1 MTEPA
6 ITPELVAKHNLTPE
20 EYAHAKEILG
30 GREPSY
36 TELGI
41 FSVMWSEH
49 CSYKNTRPLLK
60 TFPTKSPKILVGA
73 GEENAGII
81 DIGDGLAIAFKI
93 ESHNHPSAV
102 EPFQGA
108 ATGVGGIVRDIFT
121 MGARPV
127 CAVNSL
133 RFGPITKEI
142 IPKNGKNKSIESV
155 QITQAGKI
163 HFGVEVIIL
172 SEQQIAADVIA
183 AVPTHIAKK
192 YHVVPVSKKKNSL
205 TIALADPSDF
215 ATIDNLTHL
224 LQSELEIKTSSPEEI
239 EAAIKKYYSG
249 NSETNGVQNQIANN
263 RRLFAEVVSGIAH
276 YGNCF
281 GIPTIAGEVYFDKSY
296 EGNPLVNA
304 FCLGVLRHEQIA
316 RGAAKGIGNPVFY
329 VGPATGRD
337 GLAGAAFAS
346 KDLTEESAEQQRGAV
361 QVGDPFME
369 KLVCEAC
376 LELLATGCVA
386 GIQDMGAAGLTCST
400 CETAARAGTGI
411 EIELDKVPQ
420 RAPNMTSY
428 EIMLSESQ
436 ERMLIIVHKGREAE
450 VKRIFDKWD
459 LPWAEVGFVTDT
471 GRMVVRHGGKIVADI
486 PAKKIADESPVYQ
499 RESSEPEYLKA
510 VRAFRLDGIPD
521 TKTPA
526 DDLKKLLAWPSIA
539 SKNWVYR
546 QYDHQVRDGS
556 VVLPGSDA
564 AVIRIKSDSL
574 PVMGGTGDSPVASGN
589 LPEASGRLVA
599 GQNRPVA
606 CSTQIPEKLIAM
618 TVDCNGVYVYL
629 DPYEGAKAVVTE
641 ACRNL
646 ACSGAVPLGATDNLN
661 MANPH
666 KPELFWQMR
675 ESVRGLAEACKFFN
689 APVTGGNCSLYNQNP
704 SGPIDPTPTVAVVG
718 IVEKLE
724 HVTTQWFKDEGDAI
738 ILLGEI
744 VDANDPILGLG
755 GSAYLQVIHGKKT
768 GSPPRCDLETAK
780 TLHTTLLGLIQSGL
794 VKSAHDCSDGGLA
807 VALAESCIS
816 QLIARETPRLIGA
829 TIDLSK
835 VGQASSLSEK
845 ETHRQDACATMR
857 LDAFL
862 FGETQSRVVISCKP
876 LDTVKVVERAKLMG
890 VPAIQIGKVGGDKL
904 TVKTTSG
911 EFSAPLIEL
920 HDAWWNSIAR
930 AMA

>member
-1 MTEPA
+1 MQEPA
-6 ITPELVAKHNLTPE
+6 ITPELVQKHNLTPE
-20 EYAHAKEILG
+20 EFSKIKELL
-30 GREPSY
+30 GREPNY

-127 CAVNSL
+127 CAINSL
-133 RFGPITKEI
+133 RFGPITEDGS
-142 IPKNGKNKSIESV
+142 NRQDAKSSLP
-155 QITQAGKI
+155 AP
-163 HFGVEVIIL
+163 
-172 SEQQIAADVIA
+172 
-183 AVPTHIAKK
+183 AVPI
-192 YHVVPVSKKKNSL
+192 L
-205 TIALADPSDF
+205 TGSP
-215 ATIDNLTHL
+215 ATDTPGGFRRNGAS
-224 LQSELEIKTSSPEEI
+224 QSVL
-239 EAAIKKYYSG
+239 
-249 NSETNGVQNQIANN
+249 NN
-263 RRLFAEVVSGIAH
+263 RRLFAGVVSGIAH

-281 GIPTIAGEVYFDKSY
+281 GIATVAGEVYFDKTY

-346 KDLTEESAEQQRGAV
+346 QDLTDESAQQQRGAV

-376 LELLATGCVA
+376 LELLATGAVA

-400 CETAARAGTGI
+400 CETAARANTGI

-420 RAPNMTSY
+420 RAPNMSSY

-436 ERMLIIVHKGREAE
+436 ERMLIIVHKGREEE

-459 LPWAEVGFVTDT
+459 LPWSEIGFVTDT
-471 GRMVVRHGGKIVADI
+471 GRMVVRHHNRIVVDL
-486 PAKKIADESPVYQ
+486 PAKKLADEAPIYI
-499 RESSEPEYLKA
+499 REATEPAYLQE
-510 VRAFRLDGIPD
+510 VRAFRLNGLAD
-521 TKTPA
+521 TKDPIA
-526 DDLKKLLAWPSIA
+526 DLKSLLSWPSIA

-546 QYDHQVRDGS
+546 QYDHMVRDGS
-556 VVLPGSDA
+556 LVCPGSDA
-564 AVIRIKSDSL
+564 AVIRIQSDSQ
-574 PVMGGTGDSPVASGN
+574 
-589 LPEASGRLVA
+589 PESSNGKSV
-599 GQNRPVA
+599 PDKYV
-606 CSTQIPEKLIAM
+606 AM

-629 DPYEGAKAVVTE
+629 DPYEGGKAAVTE

-646 ACSGAVPLGATDNLN
+646 ACAGAVPLGATDNLN

-666 KPELFWQMR
+666 KPELFWQMK
-675 ESVRGLAEACKFFN
+675 ESVRGLAEACRAFN
-689 APVTGGNCSLYNQNP
+689 APVTGGNCSLYNQSP
-704 SGPIDPTPTVAVVG
+704 AGPIDPTPTVAVVG
-718 IVEKLE
+718 LIEKPE
-724 HVTTQWFKDEGDAI
+724 HITTQWFKDEGDVI

-744 VDANDPILGLG
+744 VDPNDVLQGLG
-755 GSAYLQVIHGKKT
+755 GSAYLQVLHGRKT
-768 GSPPRCDLETAK
+768 GSPPRCDLDQAK

-794 VKSAHDCSDGGLA
+794 VKSAHDCSEGGLA

-816 QLIARETPRLIGA
+816 QQIARETPRLIGA
-829 TIDLSK
+829 QINFS
-835 VGQASSLSEK
+835 AFK
-845 ETHRQDACATMR
+845 EPR
-857 LDAFL
+857 LDALL
-862 FGETQSRVVISCKP
+862 FGETQSRVVVSCSSI
-876 LDTVKVVERAKLMG
+876 DSVKLIERAKLLG
-890 VPAIQIGKVGGDKL
+890 VSATRIGTVGGNKL
-904 TVKTTSG
+904 SITSPG
-911 EFSAPLIEL
+911 GTFTSLLSEL

>member
-6 ITPELVAKHNLTPE
+6 ITPELVAKHNLTQD
-20 EYAHAKEILG
+20 EYAHAREILG

-108 ATGVGGIVRDIFT
+108 ATGVGGIIRDIFT

-127 CAVNSL
+127 CALNSL
-133 RFGPITKEI
+133 RFGELSNP
-142 IPKNGKNKSIESV
+142 
-155 QITQAGKI
+155 
-163 HFGVEVIIL
+163 EV
-172 SEQQIAADVIA
+172 
-183 AVPTHIAKK
+183 
-192 YHVVPVSKKKNSL
+192 
-205 TIALADPSDF
+205 
-215 ATIDNLTHL
+215 
-224 LQSELEIKTSSPEEI
+224 
-239 EAAIKKYYSG
+239 
-249 NSETNGVQNQIANN
+249 
-263 RRLFAEVVSGIAH
+263 RRLFSGVVSGIAH

-304 FCLGVLRHEQIA
+304 FCLGVLRHDQIA

-346 KDLTEESAEQQRGAV
+346 QDLTDESAQQQRGAV

-376 LELLATGCVA
+376 LELLATGAVA

-420 RAPNMTSY
+420 RGPHMSSY

-436 ERMLIIVHKGREAE
+436 ERMLIIVHKGREEE

-459 LPWAEVGFVTDT
+459 LPWSEVGTVTDT
-471 GRMVVRHGGKIVADI
+471 GRMVVRHGGRVVADI

-499 RESSEPEYLKA
+499 RASQEPEYLQA
-510 VRAFRLDGIPD
+510 VRAFRLDGIAD
-521 TKTPA
+521 TKDPVA
-526 DDLKKLLAWPSIA
+526 VLQQLLSWPSIA

-546 QYDHQVRDGS
+546 QYDHMVRDGS
-556 VVLPGSDA
+556 VVCPGSDA
-564 AVIRIKSDSL
+564 AVIRIKGDSL
-574 PVMGGTGDSPVASGN
+574 PESSNGQPV
-589 LPEASGRLVA
+589 
-599 GQNRPVA
+599 
-606 CSTQIPEKLIAM
+606 PEKLVAL

-629 DPYEGAKAVVTE
+629 DPYEGGKAAVTE

-666 KPELFWQMR
+666 NPELFWQMR
-675 ESVRGLAEACKFFN
+675 ESVRGLADGCRAFD

-704 SGPIDPTPTVAVVG
+704 NGPIDPTPTVAVVG
-718 IVEKLE
+718 LIEKPE
-724 HVTTQWFKDEGDAI
+724 YVTTQWFKDEGDVI
-738 ILLGEI
+738 VLLGD
-744 VDANDPILGLG
+744 VADRQDPLLGLG
-755 GSAYLQVIHGKKT
+755 GSAYLQVVHGQKN
-768 GSPPRCDLETAK
+768 GAPPRCDLETAR

-794 VKSAHDCSDGGLA
+794 IKSAHDCSDGGLA
-807 VALAESCIS
+807 VCLAESCIS

-829 TIDLSK
+829 RVDLSALK
-835 VGQASSLSEK
+835 DL
-845 ETHRQDACATMR
+845 R
-857 LDAFL
+857 LDALL
-862 FGETQSRVVISCKP
+862 FGETQSRVVITCAP
-876 LDTVKVVERAKLMG
+876 RDAYKVVERAKLMG
-890 VPAIQIGKVGGDKL
+890 VPAVQIGVVGGQEL
-904 TVKTTSG
+904 VLKTAAG
-911 EFSAPLIEL
+911 EFSAPLTGL
-920 HDAWWNSIAR
+920 HDGWWNSIAR
-930 AMA
+930 VMA

>member
-1 MTEPA
+1 
-6 ITPELVAKHNLTPE
+6 LTPE

-127 CAVNSL
+127 C
-133 RFGPITKEI
+133 GPITE
-142 IPKNGKNKSIESV
+142 NEMGSARVSRAESV
-155 QITQAGKI
+155 VAPDSSTTQTEKMDEQNFRRDAENGTRDARATQNEISKSQIQ
-163 HFGVEVIIL
+163 
-172 SEQQIAADVIA
+172 
-183 AVPTHIAKK
+183 
-192 YHVVPVSKKKNSL
+192 
-205 TIALADPSDF
+205 
-215 ATIDNLTHL
+215 
-224 LQSELEIKTSSPEEI
+224 
-239 EAAIKKYYSG
+239 
-249 NSETNGVQNQIANN
+249 NN
-263 RRLFAEVVSGIAH
+263 RRLFAGVVSGIAH

-499 RESSEPEYLKA
+499 RESSEPEYLKE
-510 VRAFRLDGIPD
+510 VRAFRLDGIAD
-521 TKTPA
+521 TKNPA

-564 AVIRIKSDSL
+564 AVIRIK
-574 PVMGGTGDSPVASGN
+574 GDS
-589 LPEASGRLVA
+589 
-599 GQNRPVA
+599 
-606 CSTQIPEKLIAM
+606 IPMMTAELKSKIGDAKVSEKLIAM

-724 HVTTQWFKDEGDAI
+724 HVTTQWFKDEGDVI

-744 VDANDPILGLG
+744 IDANDPILGLG

-816 QLIARETPRLIGA
+816 QLVARETPRLIGA
-829 TIDLSK
+829 TIDLSAVK
-835 VGQASSLSEK
+835 
-845 ETHRQDACATMR
+845 DIR
-857 LDAFL
+857 LDALL
-862 FGETQSRVVISCKP
+862 FGETQSRIVISCKP
-876 LDTVKVVERAKLMG
+876 LDAVKVVERAKLMG
-890 VPAIQIGKVGGDKL
+890 VLAVQIGKVGGDKL
-904 TVKTTSG
+904 AVKTASN
-911 EFSAPLIEL
+911 EFSAPLTEL

>member
-1 MTEPA
+1 MIASGADLNSEYFELMQEPA
-6 ITPELVAKHNLTPE
+6 ITPELVQKHNLTPD
-20 EYAHAKEILG
+20 EYAKIKDIL

-60 TFPTKSPKILVGA
+60 TFPTKSPRILVGA

-133 RFGPITKEI
+133 RFGPIVE
-142 IPKNGKNKSIESV
+142 NESR
-155 QITQAGKI
+155 QAGKSA
-163 HFGVEVIIL
+163 GQNADSSGL
-172 SEQQIAADVIA
+172 PACQPAGLQTPSADV
-183 AVPTHIAKK
+183 
-192 YHVVPVSKKKNSL
+192 L
-205 TIALADPSDF
+205 
-215 ATIDNLTHL
+215 
-224 LQSELEIKTSSPEEI
+224 
-239 EAAIKKYYSG
+239 
-249 NSETNGVQNQIANN
+249 NN
-263 RRLFAEVVSGIAH
+263 RRLFSGVVSGIAH

-346 KDLTEESAEQQRGAV
+346 QDLTDESAEQQRGAV

-376 LELLATGCVA
+376 LELLATGAVA

-420 RAPNMTSY
+420 RAPYMTSY

-436 ERMLIIVHKGREAE
+436 ERMLIIVQKGREEE

-459 LPWAEVGFVTDT
+459 LPWAEIGHVTDT
-471 GRMVVRHGGKIVADI
+471 GRMVVRHHGKVVVDV
-486 PAKKIADESPVYQ
+486 PAKKLADEAPVYY
-499 RESSEPEYLKA
+499 RESVEPAYLKE
-510 VRAFRLDGIPD
+510 VRSFRLDGI
-521 TKTPA
+521 A
-526 DDLKKLLAWPSIA
+526 DCQSPMTDLKKLLAWPSIA

-546 QYDHQVRDGS
+546 QYDHMVRDGS
-556 VVLPGSDA
+556 LVCPGSDA
-564 AVIRIKSDSL
+564 AVIRIKADSL
-574 PVMGGTGDSPVASGN
+574 PEMSRDGGEVGEDKASASPSLRSQTSRDSF
-589 LPEASGRLVA
+589 
-599 GQNRPVA
+599 
-606 CSTQIPEKLIAM
+606 PEKFIAM

-629 DPYEGAKAVVTE
+629 DPYEGGKAAITE

-646 ACSGAVPLGATDNLN
+646 ACAGAVPLGATDNLN

-666 KPELFWQMR
+666 KPELFWQMK
-675 ESVRGLAEACKFFN
+675 ESVRGLADGCRAFN

-704 SGPIDPTPTVAVVG
+704 NGPIDPTPTVAVVG
-718 IVEKLE
+718 IIEKPE
-724 HVTTQWFKDEGDAI
+724 HITTQWFKDEGDAI
-738 ILLGEI
+738 ILLGD
-744 VDANDPILGLG
+744 VADAKDPLQGLG
-755 GSAYLQVIHGKKT
+755 GSAYLQVIHSKKT
-768 GSPPRCDLETAK
+768 GTPPRCDLDQAK
-780 TLHTTLLGLIQSGL
+780 TLHTTLLGLIQSS
-794 VKSAHDCSDGGLA
+794 VIKSAHDCSDGGLA

-816 QLIARETPRLIGA
+816 QQIARETPRLIGA
-829 TIDLSK
+829 NIDLSAL
-835 VGQASSLSEK
+835 GAPASGP
-845 ETHRQDACATMR
+845 APR
-857 LDAFL
+857 LDALL
-862 FGETQSRVVISCKP
+862 FGETQSRVVVSCKA
-876 LDTVKVVERAKLMG
+876 LDAVKVIERAKLLG
-890 VPAIQIGKVGGDKL
+890 VPAARIGTVGGEKL
-904 TVKTTSG
+904 VIKASSG
-911 EFSAPLIEL
+911 EFSASTAEL
-920 HDAWWNSIAR
+920 HDSWWNAIAR

>member
-20 EYAHAKEILG
+20 EFVHAQEILD
-30 GREPSY
+30 GRMPSY

-49 CSYKNTRPLLK
+49 CSYKNTKPLLK

-81 DIGDGLAIAFKI
+81 DIGDGIAIAFKI

-108 ATGVGGIVRDIFT
+108 TTGVGGIVRDIFT

-133 RFGPITKEI
+133 RFGPVTDDSGSTRV
-142 IPKNGKNKSIESV
+142 PRVESGV
-155 QITQAGKI
+155 APDSSKTQTEEMEERGFRRDA
-163 HFGVEVIIL
+163 EN
-172 SEQQIAADVIA
+172 STRDACAPQNDAD
-183 AVPTHIAKK
+183 
-192 YHVVPVSKKKNSL
+192 
-205 TIALADPSDF
+205 
-215 ATIDNLTHL
+215 
-224 LQSELEIKTSSPEEI
+224 
-239 EAAIKKYYSG
+239 EAALK
-249 NSETNGVQNQIANN
+249 NN
-263 RRLFAEVVSGIAH
+263 RRLFAGVVSGIAH

-281 GIPTIAGEVYFDKSY
+281 GIPTVAGEVYFDKTY
-296 EGNPLVNA
+296 QGNPLVNA
-304 FCLGVLRHEQIA
+304 FCLGVLRHEQIT
-316 RGAAKGIGNPVFY
+316 RGAAKGVGNPVFY

-346 KDLTEESAEQQRGAV
+346 QDLTEESAEQQRGAV

-376 LELLATGCVA
+376 LELLATGAVA
-386 GIQDMGAAGLTCST
+386 GMQDMGAAGLTCST
-400 CETAARAGTGI
+400 CEMAARAGTGI

-420 RAPNMTSY
+420 RAPNMSSY

-436 ERMLIIVHKGREAE
+436 ERMLIVVHKGREEE

-459 LPWAEVGFVTDT
+459 LPWSEIGIITDT
-471 GRMVVRHGGKIVADI
+471 GHMKVRHGGKLVVDI
-486 PAKKIADESPVYQ
+486 PARKIADESPVYQ
-499 RESSEPEYLKA
+499 REAVEPAYLKD
-510 VRAFRLDGIPD
+510 VRAFRLEGIPD
-521 TKTPA
+521 TTYA
-526 DDLKKLLAWPSIA
+526 THASNESHVSYVLKKLLAWPSIA

-564 AVIRIKSDSL
+564 AVIRIKTDSL
-574 PVMGGTGDSPVASGN
+574 PVMSAELAAKV
-589 LPEASGRLVA
+589 SGRAELPL
-599 GQNRPVA
+599 GQDAQQRVP
-606 CSTQIPEKLIAM
+606 TITEKYIAM
-618 TVDCNGVYVYL
+618 TVDCNGGYVYL
-629 DPYEGAKAVVTE
+629 DPYEGGKAAITE

-646 ACSGAVPLGATDNLN
+646 ACSGALPLGATDNLN

-675 ESVRGLAEACKFFN
+675 ESVRGLAEGCIAFN

-718 IVEKLE
+718 VIEKLE

-744 VDANDPILGLG
+744 VDKADPILGLG

-794 VKSAHDCSDGGLA
+794 VKSAHDCSEGGLT

-816 QLIARETPRLIGA
+816 QLIARDTPRLIGA
-829 TIDLSK
+829 TIDLSNLK
-835 VGQASSLSEK
+835 VELQ
-845 ETHRQDACATMR
+845 QR
-857 LDAFL
+857 LDALL
-862 FGETQSRVVISCKP
+862 FGETQSRIVITCKP
-876 LDTVKVVERAKLMG
+876 LDAVKVVERAKLMG
-890 VPAIQIGKVGGDKL
+890 VPAMQIGKVGGDKL
-904 TVKTTSG
+904 TVKTASG
-911 EFSAPLIEL
+911 EFSAPLTEL
-920 HDAWWNSIAR
+920 HDPWWNSIAR

>member
-6 ITPELVAKHNLTPE
+6 ITPELVAKHNLTPD
-20 EYAHAKEILG
+20 EYANIQRLLG
-30 GREPSY
+30 RVPSY

-81 DIGDGLAIAFKI
+81 DIGDGIAIAFKI

-121 MGARPV
+121 MGARPI

-133 RFGPITKEI
+133 RFGPITENEMGSARASRAAVDASSTA
-142 IPKNGKNKSIESV
+142 NGKAGDEASSATREGACAPQNTNSKSE
-155 QITQAGKI
+155 
-163 HFGVEVIIL
+163 
-172 SEQQIAADVIA
+172 
-183 AVPTHIAKK
+183 
-192 YHVVPVSKKKNSL
+192 
-205 TIALADPSDF
+205 
-215 ATIDNLTHL
+215 
-224 LQSELEIKTSSPEEI
+224 
-239 EAAIKKYYSG
+239 
-249 NSETNGVQNQIANN
+249 IANN
-263 RRLFAEVVSGIAH
+263 RRLFASVVAGIAH
-276 YGNCF
+276 YGNCL

-346 KDLTEESAEQQRGAV
+346 QDLTEESAEQQRGAV

-376 LELLATGCVA
+376 LELLATGAVA

-436 ERMLIIVHKGREAE
+436 ERMLIIVHKGREEE

-459 LPWAEVGFVTDT
+459 LPWSEIGFVTDT
-471 GRMVVRHGGKIVADI
+471 GRMIVRHGGKIVADI
-486 PAKKIADESPVYQ
+486 PAKKIADESPVYT
-499 RESSEPEYLKA
+499 RDASEPEYLKE

-521 TKTPA
+521 THDA
-526 DDLKKLLAWPSIA
+526 AGDLQKLLAWPTIA

-546 QYDHQVRDGS
+546 QYDHMVRDGS
-556 VVLPGSDA
+556 VVCPGSDA
-564 AVIRIKSDSL
+564 AVLRIKADSL
-574 PVMGGTGDSPVASGN
+574 PDLGSAGGPPAEPGGSPGSRSTN
-589 LPEASGRLVA
+589 LSQSNEASGGPPDAARGPRALP
-599 GQNRPVA
+599 GN
-606 CSTQIPEKLIAM
+606 SFPEKLIAM
-618 TVDCNGVYVYL
+618 SVDGNGTYVYL
-629 DPYEGAKAVVTE
+629 DPYEGGKIVVTE

-646 ACSGAVPLGATDNLN
+646 ACSGAVPLGTTDNLN
-661 MANPH
+661 MPSPL
-666 KPELFWQMR
+666 KPELFWQIK
-675 ESVRGLAEACKFFN
+675 ESVRGLAEACRAFN
-689 APVTGGNCSLYNQNP
+689 APVTGGNCSLYNQSPN
-704 SGPIDPTPTVAVVG
+704 GPIDPTPTVVVVG
-718 IVEKLE
+718 LIEKPE

-738 ILLGEI
+738 ILLGEV
-744 VDANDPILGLG
+744 VDKADPILGLG

-768 GSPPRCDLETAK
+768 GTPPCCDFETAK

-794 VKSAHDCSDGGLA
+794 VKSAHDCSEGGLTIC
-807 VALAESCIS
+807 LAESCIS
-816 QLIARETPRLIGA
+816 QLVARETPCLIGA
-829 TIDLSK
+829 TIDLSS
-835 VGQASSLSEK
+835 VGRASSRADEK
-845 ETHRQDACATMR
+845 ADDGSSGASPHRIDA
-857 LDAFL
+857 LL
-862 FGETQSRVVISCKP
+862 FGETQSRVVITCKP
-876 LDTVKVVERAKLMG
+876 LDVVKVVERAKLMG
-890 VPAIQIGKVGGDKL
+890 VPAVQIGKVGGDKL
-904 TVKTTSG
+904 TVKTAAG
-911 EFSAPLIEL
+911 EFSAPLAEL
-920 HDAWWNSIAR
+920 HNAWWNSIAR